1 MAGYQNFYSPYPNM
15 NYQNPYYQQQQ
26 VVTPGAVNTYATQQ
40 QAFVQPQYQQQY
52 QLNSGFQWVQ
62 GEAAAKAY
70 HVEPGQTILL
80 MDSDNP
86 VLYYKST
93 DSSGRPIP
101 MIVYDLVERKQSAT
115 DSVEEKMNIDLSEY
129 IRRDEI
135 EEIILNAVAQSVDQK
150 MSEIQFTATTAPATT
165 TTRKS
170 K

>member
-26 VVTPGAVNTYATQQ
+26 AVTPGAVNAYATQQ

>member
-26 VVTPGAVNTYATQQ
+26 AVTPGAVNTYTTQQ
-40 QAFVQPQYQQQY
+40 QAFAQPQYQQQY

-165 TTRKS
+165 TTRKL